1 MAVPITLFSLY
12 SYTIKYN
19 LRHLLQTTIRMNIS
33 AQNILLF
40 HLALDWL
47 TCHKVAAQNRR
58 HAQRWGF
65 LLNRE
70 SKIT

>member
-19 LRHLLQTTIRMNIS
+19 LRHLLQTTIRMNIG

-58 HAQRWGF
+58 GARKGGVF
-65 LLNRE
+65 Y
-70 SKIT
+70 

>member
-47 TCHKVAAQNRR
+47 TCHKVAAQNSRGTR
-58 HAQRWGF
+58 KGGETVF
-65 LLNRE
+65 Y
-70 SKIT
+70 